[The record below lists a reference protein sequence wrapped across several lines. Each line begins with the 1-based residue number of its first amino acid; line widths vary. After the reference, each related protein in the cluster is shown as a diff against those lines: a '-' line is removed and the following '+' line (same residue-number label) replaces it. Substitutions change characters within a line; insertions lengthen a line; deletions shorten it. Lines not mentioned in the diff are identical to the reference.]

1 MSEAEVI
8 QELLNNAMRAVE
20 FSEFQ
25 NKKLKAEIQELKSQV
40 DAEKW
45 RYVQQQALAIGLQT
59 KLDKLEQA
67 IVTGKKIGE

>member
-1 MSEAEVI
+1 MSKPPPWLKWIEE
-8 QELLNNAMRAVE
+8 
-20 FSEFQ
+20 
-25 NKKLKAEIQELKSQV
+25 LKAEIQELRSQV
-40 DAEKW
+40 AAEKW